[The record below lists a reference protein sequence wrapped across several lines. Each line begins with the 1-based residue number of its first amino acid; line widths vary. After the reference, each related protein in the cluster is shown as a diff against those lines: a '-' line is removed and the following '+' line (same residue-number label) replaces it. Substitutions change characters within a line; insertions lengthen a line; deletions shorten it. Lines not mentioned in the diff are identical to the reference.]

1 MLEFRTWLCHV
12 HFNFRG
18 VPMHWI
24 WKLVSINKRNNIC
37 LLTSSPFDSSL
48 QNTLILSAW
57 QVVYIEMEK
66 TTYHEWCTMYH
77 HPTGRFPPVC
87 PPLHDAL
94 LRDHGH
100 PRLGRAGRPDGR
112 GRYSARVLASKLQRQ
127 KSTCVSGLKWIAYL
141 RPVRLPRPLPAPAVA
156 VLPCSVKTKRR
167 FKERKTRLTSLDIE
181 MSLHLAGHD
190 TPI

>member
-12 HFNFRG
+12 HFNFCG

-77 HPTGRFPPVC
+77 HPTGRFPPVG
-87 PPLHDAL
+87 PPPPT
-94 LRDHGH
+94 RRPTPYHGH
-100 PRLGRAGRPDGR
+100 PRPGRAGRPDGR
-112 GRYSARVLASKLQRQ
+112 GRYSARVLASKLQRH
-127 KSTCVSGLKWIAYL
+127 KSTCVSGLKWIL
-141 RPVRLPRPLPAPAVA
+141 QNVCLPPAGPTALSSA
-156 VLPCSVKTKRR
+156 C
-167 FKERKTRLTSLDIE
+167 
-181 MSLHLAGHD
+181 AGGGS
-190 TPI
+190 TAL